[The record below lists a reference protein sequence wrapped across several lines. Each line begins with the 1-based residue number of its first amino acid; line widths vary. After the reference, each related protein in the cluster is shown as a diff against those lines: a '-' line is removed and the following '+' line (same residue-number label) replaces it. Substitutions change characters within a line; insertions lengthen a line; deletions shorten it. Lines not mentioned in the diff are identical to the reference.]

1 MAATGQLELTFVDV
15 DGNRIE
21 DTVDINLRHH
31 TLSDERRVAG
41 HDARR
46 NLAIAELRTEPQG
59 LYMIEVRP
67 KVYRPVSRFVT
78 IPASGS
84 TRQTIVLPIDPANAR
99 AIFPKYDR
107 LDERLKGVLTRS
119 RDVKGH
125 EGVTGEALFNAI
137 SDEAKAGLLNIS
149 KKSLV
154 TPFKDGA
161 DLLEHIALLNI
172 TGDRCLVDVPV
183 ILREQV
189 SGLTEGNLFRP
200 VDGALHKP
208 PAGFQPAGSFKT
220 ADAFGN
226 LQLTFF
232 RDGDRCIADVDI
244 DDAAGLGHVFQVL
257 RNHLTGNPTHPYNIH
272 EILIA
277 HQHLDPGYRLV
288 PKAV

>member
-1 MAATGQLELTFVDV
+1 MAATGTLELTFVDV
-15 DGNRIE
+15 DGNNLK
-21 DTVDINLRHH
+21 DTVDINLHHH
-31 TLSDERRVAG
+31 TLSDERRVRG

-46 NLAIAELRTEPQG
+46 NIAIAELHTEPQG
-59 LYMIEVRP
+59 LYKLEVRP
-67 KVYRPVSRFVT
+67 NFYRPVSRFVT

-84 TRQTIVLPIDPANAR
+84 TKQTVVLPIDPAHAR
-99 AIFPKYDR
+99 PIFPKYDR

-137 SDEAKAGLLNIS
+137 SDEARAGLLNIS

-161 DLLEHIALLNI
+161 DLLPRITLINI
-172 TGDRCLVDVPV
+172 TGDRCLVEVPAT
-183 ILREQV
+183 LTEQV
-189 SGLTEGNLFRP
+189 SQAEGDLFRP
-200 VDGALHKP
+200 VPGGLHEP
-208 PAGFQPAGSFKT
+208 PTGFLPAGSFKT

-232 RDGDRCIADVDI
+232 RKGDRSVADVDI
-244 DDAAGLGHVFQVL
+244 DDAAGLAHVFQVL

-272 EILIA
+272 EILMA